1 MQITAKINGEVC
13 HNTVKSRRKSIH
25 NTAMQL
31 LDNGGTRDTGSLCP
45 VKHRFA
51 KGCYCREILIPK
63 GVKII
68 GKIHATEHCNTIVQG
83 ECLVITTT
91 EEKRIKAPYT
101 WVTKAGE
108 QKAVLALSDVI
119 WQTYHVTESTDLEEI
134 EKEVIVESFEDLHED
149 ILLGETVRIK
159 K

>member
-1 MQITAKINGEVC
+1 MNYSLSINGTQVSSS
-13 HNTVKSRRKSIH
+13 VQSRRDAISKDIASMIE
-25 NTAMQL
+25 
-31 LDNGGTRDTGSLCP
+31 GGATTDTGSICP

-51 KGCYCREILIPK
+51 KGLYCREILIPK

-68 GKIHATEHCNTIVQG
+68 GKIHATEHFNTIVQG

-108 QKAVLALSDVI
+108 QKAVLALNDVL
-119 WQTYHVTESTDLEEI
+119 WQTYHVTDKTDVDEI
-134 EKEVIVESFEDLHED
+134 EKDVIVDSFSQLSHDEL
-149 ILLGETVRIK
+149 LLGDK
-159 K
+159 L

>member
-1 MQITAKINGEVC
+1 MQYDIKINGTSVSSSVE
-13 HNTVKSRRKSIH
+13 NRRKAIASEAAKML
-25 NTAMQL
+25 TE
-31 LDNGGTRDTGSLCP
+31 GGTTDTGSLCP
-45 VKHRFA
+45 VTHRFA
-51 KGCYCREILIPK
+51 KGLYCREILIPQ

-68 GKIHATEHCNTIVQG
+68 GKIHATEHFNTIIQG

-119 WQTYHVTESTDLEEI
+119 WQTYHVTDKTDVDEI
-134 EKEVIVESFEDLHED
+134 EKEVIVESFDQLKHDEL
-149 ILLGETVRIK
+149 LLGGGK
-159 K
+159 